1 MVFPGMPEPDPVQPP
16 KMTFVKPDH
25 VAGAKRRKPVSVKRV
40 RSAKA
45 ARRKALEHQFA
56 APVANPVPVP
66 EVPEVKPLGRV
77 QSYLQKGAPEPMD
90 GVEQPVVRKE
100 EKDWPLDF
108 CPLCGGEAAFEEM
121 GTLYPKWSVVCQKCF
136 CSTQSYGSKYWAA
149 WRWNTRR
156 PHLSTLEMPPPDA
169 DTPPNDYDEDVE
181 DVESVQPQKP
191 VSVEPECSDE
201 PLVFDPPPPEQEKPA
216 DDKPPDFM
224 PVMTALPPVPDT
236 QKEPKPRKKRRKP
249 VDPNQMVFD
258 FMEAA
263 NG

>member
-1 MVFPGMPEPDPVQPP
+1 MPEPDTPAVP

-56 APVANPVPVP
+56 APVANPVPVTP
-66 EVPEVKPLGRV
+66 VPEVKPLGRV
-77 QSYLQKGAPEPMD
+77 QSYLQKGAPEPID
-90 GVEQPVVRKE
+90 GVEQPVVRRE
-100 EKDWPLDF
+100 EKDWPLDT
-108 CPLCGGEAAFEEM
+108 CPLCGGEAAYEET
-121 GTLYPKWSVVCQKCF
+121 GTLYPHWNVVCQKCF

-149 WRWNTRR
+149 WRWNTRVGQKVF
-156 PHLSTLEMPPPDA
+156 MPKKPD
-169 DTPPNDYDEDVE
+169 DIPENDYDEDVE
-181 DVESVQPQKP
+181 AVETVQSQKP
-191 VSVEPECSDE
+191 VSVESEHVPQ
-201 PLVFDPPPPEQEKPA
+201 PEQEKPV
-216 DDKPPDFM
+216 DDRPPDFM

-236 QKEPKPRKKRRKP
+236 PKAPKPRKRRKP

-258 FMEAA
+258 FMETA

>member
-1 MVFPGMPEPDPVQPP
+1 MVFPGMPEPDTPAVP

-56 APVANPVPVP
+56 APVANPVPVAQ
-66 EVPEVKPLGRV
+66 VPEVKPLGRV

-100 EKDWPLDF
+100 EKDWPLDT
-108 CPLCGGEAAFEEM
+108 CPLCGGEAAYEET
-121 GTLYPKWSVVCQKCF
+121 GTLYPHWNVVCQKCF

-156 PHLSTLEMPPPDA
+156 PQLSTLEMPPPDA

-181 DVESVQPQKP
+181 AVDTTQPQKP
-191 VSVEPECSDE
+191 VSVEPEHV
-201 PLVFDPPPPEQEKPA
+201 PQPEQEKPV
-216 DDKPPDFM
+216 DDRPPDFE
-224 PVMTALPPVPDT
+224 PVMTALPPVPEA
-236 QKEPKPRKKRRKP
+236 QKAPKPRKRRKP

-258 FMEAA
+258 FMETA